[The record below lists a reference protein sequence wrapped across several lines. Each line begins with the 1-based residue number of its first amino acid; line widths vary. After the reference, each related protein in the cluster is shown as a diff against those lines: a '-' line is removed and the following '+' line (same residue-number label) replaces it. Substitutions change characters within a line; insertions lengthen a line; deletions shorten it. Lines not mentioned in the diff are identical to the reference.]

1 MEKRGNVLI
10 VDDEPGMC
18 WILETALTDE
28 GYQVTAVDNA
38 TEAITS
44 VENNVYDVVFIDAKL
59 PDANGLLIARQFLN
73 QYSKMKLVV
82 MSGYYSSK
90 KDLKNTEVDYEK
102 VAFFLGKP
110 FDFQEVYQMLDKLI
124 TRE

>member
-28 GYQVTAVDNA
+28 GYQVTAVDTA
-38 TEAITS
+38 TEALNA

-59 PDANGLLIARQFLN
+59 PDANGLQIAQQFFPKYP
-73 QYSKMKLVV
+73 QMKLVV

-90 KDLKNTEVDYEK
+90 KDLKDTEVDYEK

-110 FDFQEVYQMLDKLI
+110 FDFQEIYQMLDELI
-124 TRE
+124 